1 MEDSS
6 VICVSFTDSPVIE
19 QEQTHIKTE
28 AGEEIHITC
37 TVEAYPPPTVDWYR
51 DDSLLSINNRGVVI
65 NQAANRYNL
74 IILGNSHIISSS
86 SLSHHHSPLIYTIIS
101 DLFLSHSI
109 QKLNECLRV
118 HCGAQ
123 SLQSAKRKIIFQKLK
138 YLTMLTGQ
146 WSGQWSGPSQSEQFV
161 QHLTCSD

>member
-51 DDSLLSINNRGVVI
+51 DDSLLSTNNRGVVI

-86 SLSHHHSPLIYTIIS
+86 LLTPYLYDHLRTLPLSLHSKP
-101 DLFLSHSI
+101 H
-109 QKLNECLRV
+109 
-118 HCGAQ
+118 
-123 SLQSAKRKIIFQKLK
+123 
-138 YLTMLTGQ
+138 
-146 WSGQWSGPSQSEQFV
+146 
-161 QHLTCSD
+161 

>member
-19 QEQTHIKTE
+19 QEQTHIKTG

-37 TVEAYPPPTVDWYR
+37 TVEAHPPPTVDWYR
-51 DDSLLSINNRGVVI
+51 DDSLLSTNNRGVVI

-86 SLSHHHSPLIYTIIS
+86 PLTPYLYDHLKTLPLSLHSNP
-101 DLFLSHSI
+101 
-109 QKLNECLRV
+109 Q
-118 HCGAQ
+118 
-123 SLQSAKRKIIFQKLK
+123 
-138 YLTMLTGQ
+138 
-146 WSGQWSGPSQSEQFV
+146 
-161 QHLTCSD
+161 